1 MTFFLSEPLAAP
13 QNNVREDIE
22 NLDFLRVKYGTSYAL
37 TSKIGPINN
46 SSRKT
51 GQ

>member
-22 NLDFLRVKYGTSYAL
+22 NLNFLHVKCFN
-37 TSKIGPINN
+37 I
-46 SSRKT
+46 
-51 GQ
+51 